1 MMCYLKVSLNKP
13 SKTDET
19 CNWRRIGN
27 NDAGQITAKNF
38 KATDEYFYGDS
49 LIVSDWL
56 YIYSYTI
63 SKNSS
68 TKFQFLT
75 NREW

>member
-49 LIVSDWL
+49 LIVSD
-56 YIYSYTI
+56 
-63 SKNSS
+63 
-68 TKFQFLT
+68 
-75 NREW
+75 